1 MSRIRISQSFIG
13 GGTRSALLL
22 ALICLQCWPFA
33 QERAEARQLSI
44 KGASQERP
52 PDIPHAWK
60 GLIGEYT
67 LGSDTVCV
75 LEEDG
80 ALQFKDSRGL
90 YRLRAEGDDRFTIS
104 PSWQS
109 GDTVCVFRRNA
120 AGLAVSLAARTST
133 FKRIFFGGESG
144 ASFRITPLKSVDLLR
159 REALQ
164 ASPPKEEGDFLKPD
178 LVELKLL
185 DSTIHLD
192 IRYATTNNFLG
203 EQFYSQARAFLQRP
217 AAEGL
222 VRVHRSLRELGY
234 GVLIHDAYRP
244 WYVTKMFWDATPQ
257 EHKDFVADPA
267 KGSRHN
273 RGCAVDLSLYE
284 LKTGAAIEM
293 ASGYDEFSHRAYP
306 SYPGGTSLQRWH
318 RQLLRRVMEEQ
329 GFRVFE
335 VEWWH
340 FDYRDWRNYPI
351 GTLTFEEIQ

>member
-1 MSRIRISQSFIG
+1 MSRIRITQSLLG
-13 GGTRSALLL
+13 GGTRCALLL
-22 ALICLQCWPFA
+22 SLICLQCWPFA

-44 KGASQERP
+44 KGPIHERP
-52 PDIPHAWK
+52 TDIPHAWK
-60 GLIGEYT
+60 ELIGEYT
-67 LGSDTVCV
+67 LDSDTVCI
-75 LEEDG
+75 LEQDG

-90 YRLRAEGDDRFTIS
+90 YRLRVEGEDRFTIS

-120 AGLAVSLAARTST
+120 AGLTVSFAAQTST

-159 REALQ
+159 REARQ
-164 ASPPKEEGDFLKPD
+164 ASPPKEEGNFLKPD

-192 IRYATTNNFLG
+192 VRYATTNNFLG

-222 VRVHRSLRELGY
+222 VRVHQSLRELGY

-273 RGCAVDLSLYE
+273 RGCAVDLSLYY
-284 LKTGAAIEM
+284 LKTGEAVEM